1 MITHIRLLVLSCLGI
16 LCVAASAAE
25 RPNLILVTGD
35 DMGFQLG
42 CYGDTVATTPH
53 MDRLA
58 REGTRFTR
66 GYITQASC
74 SSSRSSMLT
83 GLYPHQNGR
92 SAWRTW
98 AIRCGPACQHCP
110 RC

>member
-1 MITHIRLLVLSCLGI
+1 MVLRRRSVDSSPLIAQHFTQASPMKTLLRLLLLACLGV
-16 LCVAASAAE
+16 LCGPAFAAE

-58 REGTRFTR
+58 RDGTRFTR

-74 SSSRSSMLT
+74 SSSRS
-83 GLYPHQNGR
+83 
-92 SAWRTW
+92 
-98 AIRCGPACQHCP
+98 
-110 RC
+110 